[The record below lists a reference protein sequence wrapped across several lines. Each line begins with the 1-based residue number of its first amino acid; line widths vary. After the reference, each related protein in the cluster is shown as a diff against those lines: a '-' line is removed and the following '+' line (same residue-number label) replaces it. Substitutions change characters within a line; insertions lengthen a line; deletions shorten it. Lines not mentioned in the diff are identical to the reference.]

1 MKIWSQVSLEM
12 RSSSVFDTQQR
23 GVQSSSQTRCN
34 GDDLAV
40 AKARRNKMP
49 CPDGYQR
56 SCSAFRSSNSAVVAT
71 TNEQHPLFLKR
82 ILTSQCRT
90 CDTQNL
96 QLTCDSASTSAILNC
111 TFMQEII
118 NPAEDR
124 ITCAPNWFRGHA
136 ILRSDGM
143 G

>member
-23 GVQSSSQTRCN
+23 ECKVVPEPDATGTTLPSLRHAGRKSHAQTDIN
-34 GDDLAV
+34 GHVPLSVAQTQLLWPPLNTNTRLAL
-40 AKARRNKMP
+40 M
-49 CPDGYQR
+49 
-56 SCSAFRSSNSAVVAT
+56 
-71 TNEQHPLFLKR
+71 R
-82 ILTSQCRT
+82 ILTSHCRT

-124 ITCAPNWFRGHA
+124 ITCTPNWFRGHA